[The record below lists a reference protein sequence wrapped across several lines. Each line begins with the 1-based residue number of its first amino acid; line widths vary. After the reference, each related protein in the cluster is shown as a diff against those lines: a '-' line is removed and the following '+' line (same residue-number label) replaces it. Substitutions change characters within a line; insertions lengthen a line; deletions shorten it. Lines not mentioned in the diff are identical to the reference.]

1 MWTMWLVISNTRSP
15 EVITAEDPQPGIDNE
30 EASWWRRGEEGQTV
44 TTPQLF
50 TELITLFQT
59 SMTLAS
65 GNNGCKMH
73 IQESLWLKKKDLR
86 PDMKK
91 NVGLVS
97 KFTNIVSF
105 VCLCKPLANTHYAQ
119 QMHNQTFQRSFFIWQ
134 TSCIKAV
141 LTEAEQ
147 LASYSQSSGPQR
159 PRVAQS
165 VRTVYELPLQKNKA
179 PRGCSFSLGQNY
191 NKSSFDLI
199 FSLAVRLNKWRPP
212 RHTPHAPATANMW
225 QELLW
230 EGWMVKRWIISHP
243 QHQRTISIWSVQ
255 SMN

>member
-1 MWTMWLVISNTRSP
+1 
-15 EVITAEDPQPGIDNE
+15 
-30 EASWWRRGEEGQTV
+30 
-44 TTPQLF
+44 
-50 TELITLFQT
+50 
-59 SMTLAS
+59 
-65 GNNGCKMH
+65 
-73 IQESLWLKKKDLR
+73 
-86 PDMKK
+86 MKK
-91 NVGLVS
+91 NVGLIS

-119 QMHNQTFQRSFFIWQ
+119 QMHNQTFQRSFFIWR

-147 LASYSQSSGPQR
+147 LASYSQSSGPHR

-179 PRGCSFSLGQNY
+179 PRGCAFSLGQNY

-230 EGWMVKRWIISHP
+230 EGWMVKWWIISHP

-255 SMN
+255 SMNEAHRCFSIWLILLAFAKSGSIAEGGKGGATHAPNSPESTCAIKPSKGLPLSLNISKISI